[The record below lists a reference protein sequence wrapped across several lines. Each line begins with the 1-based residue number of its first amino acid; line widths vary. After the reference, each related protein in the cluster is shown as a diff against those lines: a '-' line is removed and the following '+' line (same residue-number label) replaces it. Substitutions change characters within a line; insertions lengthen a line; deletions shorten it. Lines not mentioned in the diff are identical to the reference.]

1 MAVDVLQEKIR
12 KKKNPTMLLLACGPR
27 ELPPDF
33 KPEDSPARRYLSY
46 YGGLLDTLRDLVP
59 AVRVSFSSFA
69 LLGPQG
75 LEALSLLLSQ
85 ARGMG
90 YYVALD
96 APQMLSAQAAA
107 QTADLFLSEGCPY
120 EFDGLILPSY
130 LGSDIF
136 KPFLPG
142 CKKQGKDFF
151 MVARTSNRSASE
163 LQDLLT
169 GFRLVHSAAADLVNR
184 FAGDCIGKHGFSQL
198 GIVAGA
204 SSADSLKMLRSTYPQ
219 LFLLMDGSDYPN
231 ANARNCSNA
240 FDRFGHGAVACI
252 GSSVTEAWQKG
263 EDQEPMAAA
272 RAAAE
277 RMRKNMLRYVNIL

>member
-33 KPEDSPARRYLSY
+33 QPELSPARRYGAY
-46 YGGLLDTLRDLVP
+46 YSQMLELLQDTVP

-69 LLGPQG
+69 ILGPEG
-75 LEALSLLLSQ
+75 LTVLPQLLHQ
-85 ARGMG
+85 ARSLG

-107 QTADLFLSEGCPY
+107 QTADLFLGETCPY
-120 EFDGLILPSY
+120 DFDGLILPSY
-130 LGSDIF
+130 LGSDIL

-142 CKKQGKDFF
+142 CKRQQKDVF
-151 MVARTSNRSASE
+151 VIARTSNRSASE

-169 GFRLVHSAAADLVNR
+169 GFRLVHMAAADHANR
-184 FAGDCIGKHGFSQL
+184 CAGDTIGRHGFSQV

-204 SSADSLKMLRSTYPQ
+204 SSADSLKMLRTTYPQ
-219 LFLLMDGSDYPN
+219 LFMVLDGSDYPN
-231 ANARNCSNA
+231 ANARNCSFA

-252 GSSVTEAWQKG
+252 GSSVTESWSKAKEGDWQT
-263 EDQEPMAAA
+263 AVTT
-272 RAAAE
+272 AAE
-277 RMRKNMLRYVNIL
+277 RMKKNMNRYLTIL